1 MAMLSPGSLSQ
12 GQMYIYDA
20 KMADVNGDRINDI
33 VYLVGSQPSGD
44 GSPFVENITV
54 LVQDGNTGNF
64 YSIPLE
70 TNVGYQPFLF
80 LGDFTGDGVADI
92 YVRITSG
99 GSGGYGYFYIYSF
112 LANVPREMFNYD
124 RYNEENRYSVRFQ
137 DNYKVEVISLT
148 LQKKYIIDLSTKD
161 PSYLAE
167 IYDAN
172 GQLLKPIEG
181 SVLGLEE
188 LFYVDVEGDNI
199 YELLAVQRIIGQ
211 YNADTLGY
219 IQTFLRWDGLMFKP
233 YNQWLAIL

>member
-1 MAMLSPGSLSQ
+1 MSILSPGSLNQ
-12 GQMYIYDA
+12 DQMYIYDA

-33 VYLVGSQPSGD
+33 VYLVGSQPSGG

-54 LVQDGNTGNF
+54 LVQDGSTGNF

-99 GSGGYGYFYIYSF
+99 GSGGYGYFYIYSL
-112 LANVPREMFNYD
+112 LANVPREIFNYD
-124 RYNEENRYSVRFQ
+124 RYNEENRYTVRFL
-137 DNYKVEVISLT
+137 DDYKVEVTSLT
-148 LQKKYIIDLSTKD
+148 LQKKYIIDLSAKD
-161 PSYLAE
+161 PSYLAD

-172 GQLLKPIEG
+172 GRLLKPIEG

-219 IQTFLRWDGLMFKP
+219 IQTFLRWDGQMFKP
-233 YNQWLAIL
+233 YNQWLAVL